1 MIYDISQPV
10 FGCEVYPGD
19 SIPEKQKTCSMEKGD
34 LYNLT
39 DFAMCA
45 HNGTHVDAPSHFLKG
60 GKNIEEIELTRFI
73 GPAFVAEYDGHL
85 DRKAAE
91 TILKRAESLSFEA
104 SRRILLK
111 GDAVVSS
118 EAAEVFAAAGI
129 YLLGNESQ
137 SVGPIDAPMAVHLIL
152 LKADVV
158 LLEGVRLS
166 EVPEGIYCL
175 SCAPVCLNGCEGAPC
190 RAVLYGEK
198 DVALQAT

>member
-10 FGCEVYPGD
+10 FGCAVYPGD
-19 SIPEKQKTCSMEKGD
+19 SIPEKQETCSMEKGD

-60 GKNIEEIELTRFI
+60 GKNIEQIELTRFI
-73 GPAFVAEYDGHL
+73 GPAFVAEYDGLL

-91 TILKRAESLSFEA
+91 AILKRAKSLSFEA
-104 SRRILLK
+104 SRRILIK
-111 GDAVVSS
+111 GDAVVSA

-137 SVGPIDAPMAVHLIL
+137 SVGPVDAPMAVHLIL

-166 EVPEGIYCL
+166 KVPEGIYCL
-175 SCAPVCLNGCEGAPC
+175 SCAPICLNGCEGAPC
-190 RAVLYGEK
+190 RAVLYGEE